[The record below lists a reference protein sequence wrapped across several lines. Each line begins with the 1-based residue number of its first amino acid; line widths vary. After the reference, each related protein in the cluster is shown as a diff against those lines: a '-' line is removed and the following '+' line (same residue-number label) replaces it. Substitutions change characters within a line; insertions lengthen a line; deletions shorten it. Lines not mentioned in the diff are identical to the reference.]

1 MASAKSQARLK
12 GNVTSL
18 SLNAAAVLSLLLAS
32 LALKSGDYFL
42 FFINMQFR
50 INGMFTCIRMK
61 ASEGS

>member
-42 FFINMQFR
+42 FFINMQFK
-50 INGMFTCIRMK
+50 INSMFTCIRMK